1 MSNLT
6 AGELRRMLMLVPDNV
21 PVLIECGDHEY
32 RQLYAQGPRYG
43 TALRDGRVFTED
55 IYVCDRDTGIGEDT
69 EYGIRVEAFII
80 EG

>member
-1 MSNLT
+1 MSYLT
-6 AGELRRMLMLVPDNV
+6 VGELRNMLTSVPDNV

-32 RQLYAQGPRYG
+32 RQLYARAPHYG
-43 TALRDGRVFTED
+43 TALRDGSVFTED
-55 IYVCDRDTGIGEDT
+55 IFIGTEIGEDT